1 MAVKIRLL
9 RMGRK
14 KKPFYRIV
22 AIDTKSRRD
31 GRYLDKVGY
40 YDPLTKPATVKI
52 DKEKVLD
59 WLEKGAIPSDTVFN
73 LLQKEGIALE
83 WHLIRNKVSDQARNI
98 EIQKWELSRK
108 QSAEAVEV
116 EEKPQKTTGKKTKAV
131 KATEE
136 EASPETEAPEETSA
150 VSEEEVPEIEPE
162 LAEAQSE
169 DSIKEE
175 KESEPETSEEVT
187 KEEEPESSQEE
198 TEESQPKD

>member
-1 MAVKIRLL
+1 
-9 RMGRK
+9 MGRK